1 MAKMMHIHRM
11 NELHAAFIA
20 HLSHADPILLREVER
35 HGELPWQPARPHFDA
50 LCRAIIGQ
58 QLSTKA
64 AATIARRFEA
74 WSEGCGGL
82 KPDVVLDAAT
92 SDLRSAGLSG
102 QKVTYIV
109 ALAEAWSTRDELHR
123 LEQLE
128 DEEVIKALTTIKGI
142 GEWTAQMF
150 LLVTLRRPDVFAPRD
165 LGIKKAMERL
175 YCLPMASSNRELMT
189 FSERWSPYRSLACRH
204 LWQVLDAADQPK

>member
-1 MAKMMHIHRM
+1 MHIHRM
-11 NELHAAFIA
+11 NELHGAFIA
-20 HLSHADPILLREVER
+20 HLSKTDSVLLNEVER
-35 HGELPWQPARPHFDA
+35 HGKLPWQPQRPHFDA

-64 AATIARRFEA
+64 AATIAMRFEVWA
-74 WSEGCGGL
+74 DNAGGL
-82 KPDVVLDAAT
+82 RPDVVLNA
-92 SDLRSAGLSG
+92 SVSELRALGLSG
-102 QKVTYIV
+102 QKVTYVV
-109 ALAEAWSTRDELHR
+109 ALAEAWKTEAALER

-128 DEEVIKALTTIKGI
+128 DREVIRVLTSIKGI

-150 LLVTLRRPDVFAPRD
+150 LLFTLRRPDVFAPRD

-175 YCLPMASSNRELMT
+175 YGLSMASSNRELVA

-204 LWQVLDAADQPK
+204 LWQVLDSSD

>member
-1 MAKMMHIHRM
+1 M

-20 HLSHADPILLREVER
+20 HLSDVDPVLLREVHR
-35 HGELPWQPARPHFDA
+35 HGELRWSPERPHFDA

-74 WSEGCGGL
+74 WADGCGGL
-82 KPDVVLDAAT
+82 KPDVVLDAT
-92 SDLRSAGLSG
+92 VSELRALGLSG

-109 ALAEAWSTRDELHR
+109 ALAEAWNTQANLHR

-128 DEEVIKALTTIKGI
+128 DEDVIKALTAIKGV

-150 LLVTLRRPDVFAPRD
+150 LLFSLRRPDVFAPRD

-175 YCLPMASSNRELMT
+175 YGLPMASSDGELVA

-204 LWQVLDAADQPK
+204 LWQVLETAD

>member
-1 MAKMMHIHRM
+1 MMHIHRM

-20 HLSHADPILLREVER
+20 HLSHSDPILLQEVNR
-35 HGELPWQPARPHFDA
+35 HGELPWPPERPHFNA

-64 AATIARRFEA
+64 AATIAQRFEA
-74 WSEGCGGL
+74 WAKGAGGL
-82 KPDVVLDAAT
+82 KPDLLLDVAANE
-92 SDLRSAGLSG
+92 LRSLGLSG
-102 QKVTYIV
+102 QKATYII
-109 ALAEAWSTRDELHR
+109 ALAEAWQNDANLHR

-128 DEEVIKALTTIKGI
+128 DMEVVQALTAVKGI

-150 LLVTLRRPDVFAPRD
+150 LLFTLRRPDVFAPRD

-175 YCLPMASSNRELMT
+175 YGLSMASSDRDLVA
-189 FSERWSPYRSLACRH
+189 FSERWSPFRSLACRH
-204 LWQVLDAADQPK
+204 LWKVLDAVD

>member
-1 MAKMMHIHRM
+1 MHIHRM

-20 HLSHADPILLREVER
+20 HLSHADPALLKEVNH
-35 HGELPWQPARPHFDA
+35 HGELPWQPERPHFDA
-50 LCRAIIGQ
+50 LCRTIIGQ

-64 AATIARRFEA
+64 AATIARRFEVWA
-74 WSEGCGGL
+74 EGCGGL
-82 KPDVVLDAAT
+82 EPDVVLDAAV
-92 SDLRSAGLSG
+92 SELRVLGLSG
-102 QKVTYIV
+102 QKVTYII
-109 ALAEAWSTRDELHR
+109 ALAEAWNNQAELHN

-128 DEEVIKALTTIKGI
+128 DEEVIKALTAIKGV

-150 LLVTLRRPDVFAPRD
+150 LLFTLRRPDVFAPRD

-175 YCLPMASSNRELMT
+175 YGLSMASSDRELVA

-204 LWQVLDAADQPK
+204 LWQVLDTTD

>member
-1 MAKMMHIHRM
+1 MMHIHRM

-20 HLSHADPILLREVER
+20 HLSKTDSVLLNEVEH
-35 HGELPWQPARPHFDA
+35 HGELPWHPKRPHFDA

-64 AATIARRFEA
+64 AATIAMRFEA
-74 WSEGCGGL
+74 WADNAGGL
-82 KPDVVLDAAT
+82 RPDVVLNA
-92 SDLRSAGLSG
+92 SLNELRTLGLSG
-102 QKVTYIV
+102 QKTTYIV
-109 ALAEAWSTRDELHR
+109 ALAEAWKTEPALGS
-123 LEQLE
+123 LEQL
-128 DEEVIKALTTIKGI
+128 DDREVIHLLTAIKGI

-150 LLVTLRRPDVFAPRD
+150 LLFTLRRPDVFAPRD

-175 YCLPMASSNRELMT
+175 YGLSMASSDRELVA

-204 LWQVLDAADQPK
+204 LWQVLDSAD

>member
-1 MAKMMHIHRM
+1 MHIHRM

-20 HLSHADPILLREVER
+20 HLRHADPILLEEVNR
-35 HGELPWQPARPHFDA
+35 HGEVPWQPERPHFNA

-64 AATIARRFEA
+64 AATIAQRFEVWA
-74 WSEGCGGL
+74 EGCGGL
-82 KPDVVLDAAT
+82 NPDVVLEAAV
-92 SDLRSAGLSG
+92 SELSALGLSS

-109 ALAEAWSTRDELHR
+109 ALAEAWNTQAHLHR
-123 LEQLE
+123 LQQLE
-128 DEEVIKALTTIKGI
+128 DEEVIKALTAIKGI

-150 LLVTLRRPDVFAPRD
+150 LLFTLRRPDVFAPRD

-175 YCLPMASSNRELMT
+175 YGLPMASSDRELVA
-189 FSERWSPYRSLACRH
+189 FSKRWSPYRSLACRH
-204 LWQVLDAADQPK
+204 LWQVLDTVD

>member
-1 MAKMMHIHRM
+1 MMHIHRM

-20 HLSHADPILLREVER
+20 HLSHEDPILLREVEQ
-35 HGELPWQPARPHFDA
+35 HGELPWQPVRPHFDA

-64 AATIARRFEA
+64 AATIAGRFDA
-74 WSEGCGGL
+74 WAEGRGGL
-82 KPDVVLDAAT
+82 KPDVVLDAAV
-92 SDLRSAGLSG
+92 SELRVLGLSG

-109 ALAEAWSTRDELHR
+109 ALAEAWNTHAELHR

-128 DEEVIKALTTIKGI
+128 DEEVIKMLTAIKGI

-150 LLVTLRRPDVFAPRD
+150 LLFTLRRTDVFAPRD

-175 YCLPMASSNRELMT
+175 YGLSMASSDRELVA

-204 LWQVLDAADQPK
+204 LWQVLDAVD

>member
-1 MAKMMHIHRM
+1 MMHIHRM

-20 HLSHADPILLREVER
+20 HLSHEDPILLREVEQ
-35 HGELPWQPARPHFDA
+35 HGELPWQPQRPHFDA

-64 AATIARRFEA
+64 AATIAGRFDA
-74 WSEGCGGL
+74 WGEGCGGL
-82 KPDVVLDAAT
+82 KPDVVLDAAV
-92 SDLRSAGLSG
+92 SELRALGLSG

-109 ALAEAWSTRDELHR
+109 ALAEAWNTHAELHR
-123 LEQLE
+123 LEGLE
-128 DEEVIKALTTIKGI
+128 DEEVIKVLTAIKGI

-150 LLVTLRRPDVFAPRD
+150 LLFTLRRPDVFAPRD

-175 YCLPMASSNRELMT
+175 YGLSMTSSDRELVAY
-189 FSERWSPYRSLACRH
+189 SARWSPYRSLACRH
-204 LWQVLDAADQPK
+204 LWQVLDAVD

>member
-1 MAKMMHIHRM
+1 MHIHRM

-20 HLSHADPILLREVER
+20 HLSHADPVLLQEVNR
-35 HGELPWQPARPHFDA
+35 HGELRWQPERPHFDA

-64 AATIARRFEA
+64 AATIARRFEEWA
-74 WSEGCGGL
+74 GGCGGL
-82 KPDVVLDAAT
+82 KPDVVLDA
-92 SDLRSAGLSG
+92 SFSELRALGLSG
-102 QKVTYIV
+102 QKETYIR
-109 ALAEAWSTRDELHR
+109 ALAEAWNVQTDLHR
-123 LEQLE
+123 LEQLQ
-128 DEEVIKALTTIKGI
+128 DKEVIKALTAIKGI

-150 LLVTLRRPDVFAPRD
+150 LLFTLRRPDVFAPRD

-175 YCLPMASSNRELMT
+175 YGLSMASSDGELVA

-204 LWQVLDAADQPK
+204 LWKVLDAVG

>member
-1 MAKMMHIHRM
+1 MMHIHRM

-20 HLSHADPILLREVER
+20 HLSQEDPILLREVER
-35 HGELPWQPARPHFDA
+35 HGELPWQLVQPHFDA

-74 WSEGCGGL
+74 WAEGCGGL
-82 KPDVVLDAAT
+82 KPDVVLDAT
-92 SDLRSAGLSG
+92 VSELRALGLSG
-102 QKVTYIV
+102 QKVTYIT
-109 ALAEAWSTRDELHR
+109 ALAEAWNTHAELHR
-123 LEQLE
+123 LEQLK
-128 DEEVIKALTTIKGI
+128 DEEVIKALTAIKGI

-150 LLVTLRRPDVFAPRD
+150 LLFTLRRPDVFAPRD

-175 YCLPMASSNRELMT
+175 YGLSMASSEGELVA

-204 LWQVLDAADQPK
+204 LWQVLDAVD

>member
-1 MAKMMHIHRM
+1 MMHIHRM

-20 HLSHADPILLREVER
+20 HLSHEDPILLREVEQ
-35 HGELPWQPARPHFDA
+35 HGELPWQPQRPHFDA

-64 AATIARRFEA
+64 AATIAGRFDA
-74 WSEGCGGL
+74 WAEGCGGL
-82 KPDVVLDAAT
+82 KPDVVLDAAV
-92 SDLRSAGLSG
+92 SELRALGLSG

-109 ALAEAWSTRDELHR
+109 ALAEAWNTHAELHR

-128 DEEVIKALTTIKGI
+128 DEEVIKALTAIKGI

-150 LLVTLRRPDVFAPRD
+150 LLFTLRRPDVFAPRD

-175 YCLPMASSNRELMT
+175 YGLSMASSDRELVA

-204 LWQVLDAADQPK
+204 LWQVLDAVD

>member
-1 MAKMMHIHRM
+1 MMHMHRM

-20 HLSHADPILLREVER
+20 HLSHEDPILLQEVIR
-35 HGELPWQPARPHFDA
+35 QGELPLQPQRPHFDA

-64 AATIARRFEA
+64 AATITRRFEEWA
-74 WSEGCGGL
+74 KGCGGL
-82 KPDVVLDAAT
+82 KPDLVLDAAV
-92 SDLRSAGLSG
+92 SELRALGLSG
-102 QKVTYIV
+102 QKVKYIA
-109 ALAEAWSTRDELHR
+109 ALAEAWNTHADLHR

-128 DEEVIKALTTIKGI
+128 DELVIKALTAIKGI

-150 LLVTLRRPDVFAPRD
+150 LLFTLRRPDVFAPRD

-175 YCLPMASSNRELMT
+175 YGLSMDSSGRELVA

-204 LWQVLDAADQPK
+204 LWQVFDAVNQPK

>member
-1 MAKMMHIHRM
+1 MHIHRM
-11 NELHAAFIA
+11 NELHTAFIA
-20 HLSHADPILLREVER
+20 HLSKTDTVLLEEVRR
-35 HGELPWQPARPHFDA
+35 HGELAWQTKRPHFDA

-64 AATIARRFEA
+64 ATTIAKRFEA
-74 WSEGCGGL
+74 WATDIGGL
-82 KPDVVLDAAT
+82 KPEVVLNASVSEMRA
-92 SDLRSAGLSG
+92 LGLSG

-109 ALAEAWSTRDELHR
+109 ALAEAWKTHDDLQR

-128 DEEVIKALTTIKGI
+128 DEEVIQALTAIKGI
-142 GEWTAQMF
+142 GDWTAQMF
-150 LLVTLRRPDVFAPRD
+150 LMFTLRRPDVFAPRD

-175 YCLPMASSNRELMT
+175 YGLSMASSDRDLVT

-204 LWQVLDAADQPK
+204 LWQVLDAAD

>member
-1 MAKMMHIHRM
+1 MHIHRM

-20 HLSHADPILLREVER
+20 HLSHADTVLLQEVKR
-35 HGELPWQPARPHFDA
+35 HGELPWPPERPHFDA

-64 AATIARRFEA
+64 AATISQRFEA
-74 WSEGCGGL
+74 WAEGAGGL
-82 KPDVVLDAAT
+82 KPTLVLHTTID
-92 SDLRSAGLSG
+92 DLRALGLSG
-102 QKVTYIV
+102 QKVTYIA
-109 ALAEAWSTRDELHR
+109 ALAEAWSTQAKLHR
-123 LEQLE
+123 LEELE
-128 DEEVIKALTTIKGI
+128 DEEVVRALTAIKGI

-150 LLVTLRRPDVFAPRD
+150 LLFTLRRPDVFAPRD

-175 YCLPMASSNRELMT
+175 YGLSMASSDRELVA

-204 LWQVLDAADQPK
+204 LWKVLDTAG

>member
-1 MAKMMHIHRM
+1 MHIHRM
-11 NELHAAFIA
+11 NEHHAAFIA
-20 HLSHADPILLREVER
+20 HLSHADPILLQEVNR
-35 HGELPWQPARPHFDA
+35 HGELPWPPELSHFDA

-64 AATIARRFEA
+64 AATIAKRFEA
-74 WSEGCGGL
+74 WANEAGGL
-82 KPDVVLDAAT
+82 VPDLILDTAT
-92 SDLRSAGLSG
+92 NELRSLGLSG
-102 QKVTYIV
+102 QKATYI
-109 ALAEAWSTRDELHR
+109 AASAEAWKNDASLHR

-128 DEEVIKALTTIKGI
+128 DSEVVRALTAIKGI

-150 LLVTLRRPDVFAPRD
+150 LLFTLRRPDVFAPRD

-175 YCLPMASSNRELMT
+175 YGLSMASSDCDLVA

-204 LWQVLDAADQPK
+204 LWKVLDAVD

>member
-1 MAKMMHIHRM
+1 MMHIHRM

-20 HLSHADPILLREVER
+20 HLNKTDSVLLKEVKR
-35 HGELPWQPARPHFDA
+35 HGDLPWLPERPHFDA

-64 AATIARRFEA
+64 AATIAKRLEVWA
-74 WSEGCGGL
+74 DNAGGL
-82 KPDVVLDAAT
+82 GPEVILDAPVNE
-92 SDLRSAGLSG
+92 LRALGLSG
-102 QKVTYIV
+102 QKTTYII
-109 ALAEAWSTRDELHR
+109 ALAQAWKTDSALDQ

-128 DEEVIKALTTIKGI
+128 DDEVICRLTAIKGI

-150 LLVTLRRPDVFAPRD
+150 LLFTLQRPDVFAPRD

-175 YCLPMASSNRELMT
+175 YGLPMASSDRELEA
-189 FSERWSPYRSLACRH
+189 FSERWRPYRSLACRH
-204 LWQVLDAADQPK
+204 LWKVLDTDNQPK

>member
-1 MAKMMHIHRM
+1 MMHIHRM
-11 NELHAAFIA
+11 NELHEAFIA

-35 HGELPWQPARPHFDA
+35 HGELPWQPARPHFDS

-64 AATIARRFEA
+64 AATIARRFET

-82 KPDVVLDAAT
+82 KPDVVLDAAA
-92 SDLRSAGLSG
+92 SDLRSVGLSG
-102 QKVTYIV
+102 QKVTYIL
-109 ALAEAWSTRDELHR
+109 ALAEAWNTQANLHR

-128 DEEVIKALTTIKGI
+128 DEEVIKALTAIKGI

-150 LLVTLRRPDVFAPRD
+150 LLFTLRRPDVFAPRD

-175 YCLPMASSNRELMT
+175 YGLSMASSDRELVA
-189 FSERWSPYRSLACRH
+189 FAERWRPFRSLACRH
-204 LWQVLDAADQPK
+204 LWKVLDAVDQPK